1 MNYFFFFI
9 TIRIDL
15 SQVAISSRATKG
27 VKVIRLNDKN
37 TIKSIA
43 IIKTKEIEEQVEQAI
58 IKTQEISLAELKN
71 IEAAEN
77 TSEEN

>member
-1 MNYFFFFI
+1 
-9 TIRIDL
+9 IRLDL

-58 IKTQEISLAELKN
+58 IKTQEISLAELQKAQ
-71 IEAAEN
+71 IENGEEI
-77 TSEEN
+77 EEN